1 MPTLADAVQV
11 LQSGDTSQPA
21 ITCYDRSGGPTDGE
35 RIELSG
41 RVLLTWAAKA
51 AGALQDELLVEP
63 GTTVGLAL
71 PPHWRVGYW
80 ALATWWVGATLVTG
94 PQAATADVLVTDD
107 VALAADHHGEQV
119 LVTLAGLAR
128 SHPGPV
134 PAGVMDEA
142 RELASCPDRFVPLLR
157 PQGPTWRG
165 GPPTAPGR
173 MPRSCRAAR
182 GARWWWRAG
191 PRPRAACGP
200 WSSTGRAEVPSCW
213 CARRTRSSRPPTWRR
228 SGWPSASPTSHL
240 GPPTCGSPGH
250 QGVGCHRPGARPGWP
265 RRHTNLTNP
274 WTSRVTCLSLVQR
287 RHRGINGFHITS
299 WCDQIL
305 SVVIQSLKV
314 VMTPGRTSHP
324 PLP

>member
-1 MPTLADAVQV
+1 M
-11 LQSGDTSQPA
+11 QSGDTSQPA

-157 PQGPTWRG
+157 PAGADLAWRA
-165 GPPTAPGR
+165 TDRARTYAEELPGR
-173 MPRSCRAAR
+173 
-182 GARWWWRAG
+182 
-191 PRPRAACGP
+191 
-200 WSSTGRAEVPSCW
+200 TGRALVVASGAETESCLRSMVEHWAGGGSVVLVRSADAVVP
-213 CARRTRSSRPPTWRR
+213 AADVAAIRV
-228 SGWPSASPTSHL
+228 AE
-240 GPPTCGSPGH
+240 
-250 QGVGCHRPGARPGWP
+250 
-265 RRHTNLTNP
+265 
-274 WTSRVTCLSLVQR
+274 RVT
-287 RHRGINGFHITS
+287 
-299 WCDQIL
+299 D
-305 SVVIQSLKV
+305 
-314 VMTPGRTSHP
+314 
-324 PLP
+324 